1 MVFWIGLRIRVHSSC
16 TPPSQRYHNP
26 VEALYCDV
34 SLPVPLENA
43 FTYRLM
49 PTLRHRVKVG
59 CRVLAPF
66 GQRKLN
72 GVVLRVHDE
81 APFGNVREVLQ
92 LVDEEPVL
100 DAELIALGRW
110 IAAYY
115 CAPLGEVLRGMT
127 PLTGEIR
134 RTKLYSLT
142 DAGRDASRQLVL
154 TAAADDPAMQV
165 LRLLEMRPLSSAA
178 LLRKLPKCTAS
189 LRGLQKKGF
198 LEVEDLQ
205 ADRDPLRASADRLLA
220 SFLKS
225 AAADVKLAKVE
236 RELHAY
242 LELHPGTHKLNE
254 LGKILKDASPA
265 ARALAR
271 KDLITLEAET
281 PVSSYAPY
289 TPRLLNAH
297 QQAAFA
303 EIGKAL
309 ATHQFCP
316 FLLQGVTGSGKTEV
330 YLQSIEACLAHG
342 RSALLLVPEI
352 GLTPAVAGQ
361 FFSRFGDRVAILHS
375 AFHDAERAEQW
386 RRIRSGRA
394 SVVVGTRSG
403 VFAPVQSLGL
413 IIVDEEHDASY
424 KQQEAPR
431 YHGRDVAVMR
441 AQELNA
447 VVVLGS
453 ATPSL
458 ESRYNAERNK
468 YRLIHL
474 PERIQQR
481 PMPEVTLVDMRTEFL
496 ETRKHGTFS
505 RTLLDNIQER
515 LVKGEQSMLLLNRR
529 GFSSFVACRACGERA
544 QCINCS
550 ITLTYHRRDRRML
563 CHYCNY
569 AQKVPTV
576 CAKCESQHL
585 QFLGT
590 GSEKVEDELH
600 QHFPAARIARMDRD
614 TVSGKRHFET
624 ILHGFRDGDYDIL
637 VGTQMIAKGHDI
649 HNVTLVGIV
658 SADIG
663 LGMPDF
669 RAAERTFQ
677 LLTQAAGRAGRGDLP
692 GIVLVQTIN
701 PDHYA
706 VRFAAAQDYPGFYE
720 KEIQFRRLLRYPPFS
735 ALANILVRSPNVE
748 DALHMSTEIGRFLD
762 PVPEGLKVLGPAEA
776 AVAKLKSEFRY
787 QLLLK
792 AASRK
797 RLNEVLQSVRAF
809 AAERKWSATTLM
821 IDVDPL
827 TLL

>member
-1 MVFWIGLRIRVHSSC
+1 M
-16 TPPSQRYHNP
+16 
-26 VEALYCDV
+26 EAIYCDV
-34 SLPVPLENA
+34 SLPVPLENS
-43 FTYRLM
+43 FTYRLV

-66 GQRKLN
+66 GQRRLN

-81 APFGNVREVLQ
+81 APFGQVREVLQ

-142 DAGRDASRQLVL
+142 DSGRDAARQLVL
-154 TAAADDPAMQV
+154 ANTDNDPAIEV
-165 LRLLEMRPLSSAA
+165 LRLLETRSLSSAA
-178 LLRKLPKCTAS
+178 LLRKLPKCTAA
-189 LRGLQKKGF
+189 LRGLHKKGF
-198 LEVEDLQ
+198 VEVEDLQ

-220 SFLKS
+220 TFLRS
-225 AAADVKLAKVE
+225 AAPDLKLTKAE

-254 LGKILKDASPA
+254 LGKVLKDASPA

-281 PVSSYAPY
+281 PVSPSLAS
-289 TPRLLNAH
+289 TPRQLNAH
-297 QQAAFA
+297 QRTAFE
-303 EIGKAL
+303 EITRAL
-309 ATHQFCP
+309 ETRQFSA
-316 FLLQGVTGSGKTEV
+316 FLLEGVTGSGKTEV
-330 YLQSIEACLAHG
+330 YLQAIESCLALG

-394 SVVVGTRSG
+394 RVVVGTRSG
-403 VFAPVQSLGL
+403 VFAPVQNLGL

-441 AQELNA
+441 AQELQA

-458 ESRYNAERNK
+458 ESRYNAEKNK
-468 YRLIHL
+468 YQLLIL
-474 PERIQQR
+474 PERIESR
-481 PMPEVTLVDMRTEFL
+481 PMPEVTVVDMRTEFL
-496 ETRKHGTFS
+496 ETRKQATFS
-505 RTLLDNIQER
+505 RQLLDGIQER
-515 LVKGEQSMLLLNRR
+515 LAKGEQTMLLLNRR
-529 GFSSFVACRACGERA
+529 GFSSFVACRACGDRA
-544 QCINCS
+544 QCIHCS

-569 AQKVPTV
+569 AQKVPTE
-576 CAKCESQHL
+576 CAKCGSEHL
-585 QFLGT
+585 QFLGS
-590 GSEKVEDELH
+590 GSEKIEDELH
-600 QHFPAARIARMDRD
+600 QHFPQARIARMDRD
-614 TVSGKRHFET
+614 TVSGKRHFES
-624 ILHGFRDGDYDIL
+624 ILHGFRAGDYDIL

-649 HNVTLVGIV
+649 HNVTLVGIL

-692 GIVLVQTIN
+692 GIVLIQTIS

-720 KEIQFRRLLRYPPFS
+720 KEIQFRRFLRYPPFS
-735 ALANILVRSPNVE
+735 ALANVLVRSPRVE
-748 DALHMSTEIGRFLD
+748 DALSMSTEIGRFLD
-762 PVPEGLKVLGPAEA
+762 PVPEGLRVLGPAEA

-797 RLNEVLQSVRAF
+797 RLNEVLQTVRAF
-809 AAERKWSATTLM
+809 AAERKWSATALM